1 MAERCGQNTLFMGA
15 VEEVAALPAAFPTQN
30 KTIELKAGCKLNFT
44 EVKPEMAVPRN
55 TGQIV
60 TDLMET
66 STDMS
71 YVDATLEGTLTRS
84 LMDFLLELLTGD
96 TISPWGHN
104 NSCTRPT
111 ASLYRY
117 TDIGTLGT
125 PTDDVYDVI
134 AGAILSQVTLNFQQG
149 SPVTFSAT
157 FKGASV
163 ARETVNVDTGLLTLT
178 AVTDASHPNDDIA
191 KYSDITL
198 SLGGTAAIT
207 LFNGGT
213 LTLTN
218 ELAGDDILF
227 QNSATIIEPAIVR
240 AGGTLAAT
248 WIYNTDDDPTI
259 YNNIQGT
266 LQADTVTILF
276 GTDHQYAIVTY
287 GKIETYENPEVDR
300 GKMMASFTKKIEAD
314 SSNASPVVAL
324 TVTYAD
330 IS

>member
-1 MAERCGQNTLFMGA
+1 MADETRCGQNPVFMGA
-15 VEEVAALPAAFPTQN
+15 VEATYGEKNAV
-30 KTIELKAGCKLNFT
+30 IELKSGCKFNYQ
-44 EVKPEMAVPRN
+44 EVVPEMPVPRN

-60 TDLMET
+60 TDKMET
-66 STDMS
+66 DKDMS
-71 YVDATLEGTLTRS
+71 YVDGTLEGVLTKS
-84 LMDFLLELLTGD
+84 MLDFLLELYTGD
-96 TISPWGHN
+96 TTSPWVHN
-104 NSCTRPT
+104 NSCARPG

-117 TDIGTLGT
+117 TDIGTLET
-125 PTDDVYDVI
+125 PTDDVYDVVT
-134 AGAILSQVTLNFQQG
+134 GALITQIVLNFQQG
-149 SPVTFSAT
+149 SPITFTAT
-157 FKGASV
+157 VKGKAL
-163 ARETVNVDTGLLTLT
+163 AREVTNATTGLLTLT

-198 SLGGTAAIT
+198 SLGGAAAIT

-227 QNSATIIEPAIVR
+227 QNSATIINPVIVR

-248 WIYNTDDDPTI
+248 WIYNTDDDPTV

-300 GKMMASFTKKIEAD
+300 GRMMASFTKKIEAD
-314 SSNASPVVAL
+314 SYNAFPVVAL

>member
-1 MAERCGQNTLFMGA
+1 MADETRCGQNPVFMGA
-15 VEEVAALPAAFPTQN
+15 VEATYGTKNVA
-30 KTIELKAGCKLNFT
+30 IELKSGCKFDYQ
-44 EVKPEMAVPRN
+44 EVVPEMAVPRN

-60 TDLMET
+60 TDKMET
-66 STDMS
+66 DKDMS
-71 YVDATLEGTLTRS
+71 YVDGTLEGVLTKS
-84 LMDFLLELLTGD
+84 MLDFLLELYTGD
-96 TISPWGHN
+96 DTSPWVHN
-104 NSCTRPT
+104 NSCTRPGGT
-111 ASLYRY
+111 LYRY
-117 TDIGTLGT
+117 TDIGTLET
-125 PTDDVYDVI
+125 PTDDVYDVVT
-134 AGAILSQVTLNFQQG
+134 GALITQIVLNFQQG
-149 SPVTFSAT
+149 SPITFTATVKGKALTREVT
-157 FKGASV
+157 
-163 ARETVNVDTGLLTLT
+163 NVDTGLLTLT